1 MKMKTDLPLNYAV
14 LHIRVFSVQPPR
26 SLGPTAVLGNTA
38 CWQTGSSLL
47 VQSIPFEVI
56 NSFWDQGPLEWIRN
70 TACNVINDVMIYT
83 ECEGSCNEDT
93 KVRHGECEVTD
104 YTIQRAACKYSP
116 TSYYVRR
123 QLNDLLV
130 YPLLTK
136 GETYSCNSLFL
147 RSLHFEQESAS
158 KAFSLII

>member
-26 SLGPTAVLGNTA
+26 SLGPTSVLRNTA
-38 CWQTGSSLL
+38 CWQTGFGLL

-56 NSFWDQGPLEWIRN
+56 NSFWDQGALEWIQN
-70 TACNVINDVMIYT
+70 TACSVINDVIFYT
-83 ECEGSCNEDT
+83 ECEGSCD
-93 KVRHGECEVTD
+93 KDKRMRHGESED
-104 YTIQRAACKYSP
+104 SNYTICKYST
-116 TSYYVRR
+116 TSYYVRW

-130 YPLLTK
+130 NSLLTK

>member
-56 NSFWDQGPLEWIRN
+56 NSFWDQGASEWIGN
-70 TACNVINDVMIYT
+70 TACNVINDVIFYA
-83 ECEGSCNEDT
+83 ECEGTCDKDKRVGYGESED
-93 KVRHGECEVTD
+93 
-104 YTIQRAACKYSP
+104 
-116 TSYYVRR
+116 
-123 QLNDLLV
+123 
-130 YPLLTK
+130 
-136 GETYSCNSLFL
+136 
-147 RSLHFEQESAS
+147 
-158 KAFSLII
+158 